1 MGALQNQ
8 ELLDMVKAQSILIFI
23 RPDFE
28 LLFRRL
34 INNKKRPLV
43 AHEWAKNQEI
53 QNSKKKYKKRIFKSF
68 IIVRASSYHTT
79 GRIQLVSVPGGYQDS
94 QSSISV

>member
-1 MGALQNQ
+1 MI
-8 ELLDMVKAQSILIFI
+8 KAQSILIFI

-28 LLFRRL
+28 QLFRRL

-43 AHEWAKNQEI
+43 AHEWAKSRNTDI
-53 QNSKKKYKKRIFKSF
+53 AKKYKKLIFKSF

-79 GRIQLVSVPGGYQDS
+79 GRIQLVSVPGG
-94 QSSISV
+94 